1 MRYSKAMKIGLF
13 GLMITS
19 LLFLTGC
26 FGFFTDWFAPLPA
39 PEIPEPQVQVEEII
53 SKEISAVEGST
64 IVVTEEMSLWSAG
77 FELIIPPGAL
87 AADTVISVGDVIGD
101 IPPSPEGYILIGH
114 SINLEPSGLAFQQS
128 VTIRIPRCE
137 WEGNIPPE
145 DILLKKYDER
155 LNRWISVPI
164 KHVQD
169 GTSLC
174 W

>member
-1 MRYSKAMKIGLF
+1 MRYQKVMKIGLF

-19 LLFLTGC
+19 LLSLTGC
-26 FGFFTDWFAPLPA
+26 FGFFTDWFAPS
-39 PEIPEPQVQVEEII
+39 PEIPEPQIVVEEII
-53 SKEISAVEGST
+53 SKEISAAEGGT
-64 IVVTEEMSLWSAG
+64 IVITEEMSLWSAG

-155 LNRWISVPI
+155 LNSPTTILI
-164 KHVQD
+164 IH
-169 GTSLC
+169 
-174 W
+174 